1 MIHGFPIDFIRQA
14 LEQTLL
20 VQHKIDPNLLG
31 GKNQVNIFS
40 LYEQLAKG
48 DDIDRYVEN
57 MEEIAD
63 QQNRTN
69 LVLNGVV
76 IAPTNPTI
84 TNLYSCTNIPMEWVC
99 VLRCALANRDT
110 ALITLNNLIE
120 ELKGSKVDIAELKCV
135 SEEYGTAY
143 VPFVVGTIGH
153 NEGAPKLKDGD
164 FIGDVSDE
172 TEIIDK
178 VMELPLKGVDN
189 NNGASWLYC
198 GHANKIKVA
207 KKVAGHPFI
216 CYDATINSYRVENG
230 KVIASVDLETE
241 SADYSQIPLYDET
254 PRGTL
259 KLTSDNS
266 GEEDVTCASQIES
279 VEIVSGHVVWHLTC
293 TCNNVFGEHLEDV
306 IWADIEISEGE
317 YSFFE
322 DDNTMPNI
330 VFPPE
335 HVSFNKYKLSIS
347 CEAIRCDEPYTLN
360 DEEYVKISF
369 GGSATLTN
377 DSILFGNDLVK
388 VCISKYGLK
397 RDSGNIVYSNPTK
410 HWLEPL
416 EMPSGNNPNTRINQ
430 LVSNNFKANSH
441 TDAITLVL
449 QYSFLIDLNESL
461 LSELFEYGRYGT
473 TNINDSSDIGAMSPN
488 LIYTVTE
495 YWSYW
500 GNIRKRDVKTKI
512 SDSIDIED
520 TESDTM
526 TLGITMQI
534 QGDND

>member
-69 LVLNGVV
+69 LILNGVV

-135 SEEYGTAY
+135 SEEHGTAY

-172 TEIIDK
+172 TEIVDK

-189 NNGASWLYC
+189 NNGAQWLYC
-198 GHANKIKVA
+198 DHANKLKVA
-207 KKVAGHPFI
+207 IKVAGHPFFRDDPI
-216 CYDATINSYRVENG
+216 INSYRVENG
-230 KVIASVDLETE
+230 KVIASVDLQTE
-241 SADYSQIPLYDET
+241 SGSYTQIPLYDET
-254 PRGTL
+254 PRGYLTL
-259 KLTSDNS
+259 YGTNEQEINVSCETKIN
-266 GEEDVTCASQIES
+266 S
-279 VEIVSGHVVWHLTC
+279 VELVNGHVVFHLTC
-293 TCNNVFGEHLEDV
+293 TCDNELGENFDDV
-306 IWADIEISEGE
+306 TWADIDLCEGE
-317 YSFFE
+317 YVFFE
-322 DDNTMPNI
+322 NDETKPYI

-335 HVSFNKYKLSIS
+335 HVSFRKYKLSMS

-377 DSILFGNDLVK
+377 ADVLFGNDLVK

-397 RDSGNIVYSNPTK
+397 RDSGNIIYSNPTK